1 MSKSRE
7 SGKHIPE
14 APDYPDEEG
23 RRQDLQ
29 ESGQHLDAE
38 RPAGRVQ
45 LLEPEAEVEEGG
57 GEGAG
62 PGDEVED

>member
-1 MSKSRE
+1 M
-7 SGKHIPE
+7 
-14 APDYPDEEG
+14 EEG
-23 RRQDLQ
+23 
-29 ESGQHLDAE
+29 GQHLDAE

-57 GEGAG
+57 GEGAS